1 MFFSGPQPIIHIP
14 SKQAKLRDQE
24 MSFADQPWNKR
35 FTNYKFFRNPVLL
48 RTIYQ
53 LKLVERTI
61 WGGLVIKDVKLKWK
75 QIWKSWVRCCVWR
88 KVMDS
93 LFSGAGGLLG
103 RGGGG
108 WKWRGNL
115 REQWSSTEDGLLF
128 CSAYFPIFAAHLCPH
143 ETEQKWNDF
152 DRRLTYEDD
161 AIQME
166 AFWVSL
172 LPPVLHH
179 LAFGPPENEI
189 VQKIRLWQGFLIS

>member
-1 MFFSGPQPIIHIP
+1 
-14 SKQAKLRDQE
+14 
-24 MSFADQPWNKR
+24 
-35 FTNYKFFRNPVLL
+35 
-48 RTIYQ
+48 
-53 LKLVERTI
+53 
-61 WGGLVIKDVKLKWK
+61 
-75 QIWKSWVRCCVWR
+75 
-88 KVMDS
+88 MDS
-93 LFSGAGGLLG
+93 LFSGDGGLLE
-103 RGGGG
+103 GGGG
-108 WKWRGNL
+108 DWRGNL

-189 VQKIRLWQGFLIS
+189 VQKIRLWEGFLIS